1 MDLSVSF
8 PFLTISTCNEIYF
21 DHCHQVDWDLWE
33 YLDEV
38 DKTLSAFADDEADD
52 LVDVLT
58 AE

>member
-1 MDLSVSF
+1 MDLSLSF
-8 PFLTISTCNEIYF
+8 PFLTISTCNEIY
-21 DHCHQVDWDLWE
+21 DRHCVQKDWDLWE